1 MPVDKP
7 TIINEQQQ
15 SIPTKQK
22 RSASLQPGSSA
33 AEAVINHSNDKKLKI
48 ISEINAPPIRTVSTE
63 FDTLPPMTQISESPS
78 ELTPITKTDLSMLPG
93 IDETSPLSP
102 KSPIKFQQNNLPK
115 QSSTEAEKETAA
127 VKKSKPS
134 SIAIEL
140 DFNPSPP
147 PEKRKIMM
155 NLPSPSSPTKI
166 EQQSYSQSISD
177 SPITESKTN
186 DSKIVP
192 ETKSIGDQ
200 NKSKIDSSIN
210 PTSSPKPISNDTSS
224 SNSELSNRTIS
235 LSDPDLY
242 YLSLPPNVKIGNHQ
256 HGNAKPIQPKIDQTS
271 KMDHQQ
277 QQQQTSKDSTS
288 KKDLTAAKSIAAL
301 PSNQQGRPPPLL
313 SSISRHKS
321 VANEIKYSPYS
332 TVRSIRFEH
341 PKYAN
346 SKSMRTLSFGSQQQ
360 QHSKTISTPKH
371 HQSTLI
377 KFTPETATIVPI
389 ADRTVDQKS
398 RYDIRQGM
406 RYKSTNL
413 SHLQMA
419 YHSESD
425 ISDQTIPEIN
435 NNYLDNNNASDNEAM
450 AILPIEARELLM
462 QEEEDR
468 KSRLAKESTSLL
480 RIPNL
485 GARRESK
492 FFPGRIRKRVI
503 LKNGNI
509 NLCPEHVDKR
519 SRRYLQDT
527 FTTMVDIRWRWN
539 LLVFAMGFLISWF
552 GFSIIWW
559 LIAFSHSDFE
569 HLHDEQWTP
578 CVANLKNFPSALLFS
593 IETQHTIGY
602 GSRYTTEECPEAL
615 FLMMLQSITGVM
627 IQCFMVGFI
636 FAKLSRPQKRSQT
649 LMFSRY
655 AIVNTRDGQMCLMFR
670 VGDLRDRSHIIG
682 TKISA
687 QLIRKKMTNEGEII
701 PYFHQK
707 LSVKFDEI
715 DDEVF
720 LIWPAIIVHV
730 IDENSPFYK
739 MNVDDMTR
747 EKFEIIAILEGTVES
762 TGQSIQA
769 RTSYLPSEILWGHR
783 FEQLIRYRHDTG
795 EYLVDYSKFNNT
807 FDVDTPLCSAKELKE
822 ELEKQKQ
829 MNTDD
834 DDDSEQGGN
843 Y

>member
-1 MPVDKP
+1 MPVEEIDKLSKQPAKSIILQNVPKEKRSISLQTGSSTIIMPVDEKSK
-7 TIINEQQQ
+7 TT
-15 SIPTKQK
+15 SV
-22 RSASLQPGSSA
+22 S
-33 AEAVINHSNDKKLKI
+33 
-48 ISEINAPPIRTVSTE
+48 NAPPIRTVSTE
-63 FDTLPPMTQISESPS
+63 TDLLPPMTQISDNPKS
-78 ELTPITKTDLSMLPG
+78 LPITKTGFSLLPG
-93 IDETSPLSP
+93 LQNQPHVNFEEQKIE
-102 KSPIKFQQNNLPK
+102 KNEKF
-115 QSSTEAEKETAA
+115 
-127 VKKSKPS
+127 KPS
-134 SIAIEL
+134 SIAIEV
-140 DFNPSPP
+140 DFNPSPTEDRKTINFEQSLYQVPNSPIKEPTIIPKLVSESKVNP
-147 PEKRKIMM
+147 PAESVVEKHELKTKS
-155 NLPSPSSPTKI
+155 PPPSSPSS
-166 EQQSYSQSISD
+166 S
-177 SPITESKTN
+177 
-186 DSKIVP
+186 
-192 ETKSIGDQ
+192 
-200 NKSKIDSSIN
+200 
-210 PTSSPKPISNDTSS
+210 
-224 SNSELSNRTIS
+224 SELSHRTVS

-242 YLSLPPNVKIGNHQ
+242 YLSLPPHVKISHHP
-256 HGNAKPIQPKIDQTS
+256 HGDDKPFQPSQPKAETS
-271 KMDHQQ
+271 KE
-277 QQQQTSKDSTS
+277 ST
-288 KKDLTAAKSIAAL
+288 KTNVL
-301 PSNQQGRPPPLL
+301 PHR
-313 SSISRHKS
+313 ISFHKQKS
-321 VANEIKYSPYS
+321 VTSGPSEMKDSPYS

-341 PKYAN
+341 HKRVT
-346 SKSMRTLSFGSQQQ
+346 SKSMRALSHTGSQN
-360 QHSKTISTPKH
+360 QHSIVSPKH
-371 HQSTLI
+371 YQSALL
-377 KFTPETATIVPI
+377 KFTPETATLVPI
-389 ADRTVDQKS
+389 GNEKS
-398 RYDIRQGM
+398 RHDIRTSM
-406 RYKSTNL
+406 RWKSTNL
-413 SHLQMA
+413 SHMQVTC
-419 YHSESD
+419 HSDTD
-425 ISDQTIPEIN
+425 ISDTTPEIN

-480 RIPNL
+480 RIPGL
-485 GARRESK
+485 GTRRESK

-539 LLVFAMGFLISWF
+539 LLVFAMGFLGSWF

-569 HLHDEQWTP
+569 HLHDEEWTP
-578 CVANLKNFPSALLFS
+578 CVANLRNFASAILFS

-602 GSRYTTEECPEAL
+602 GSRFTTEECPEAM

-655 AIVNTRDGQMCLMFR
+655 AIVNTRDGEMCLMFR

-682 TKISA
+682 AKVSA
-687 QLIRKKMTNEGEII
+687 QLIRKKMTSEGEMI

-707 LSVKFDEI
+707 LNVKFDEI

-720 LIWPAIIVHV
+720 LIWPAIIVHI
-730 IDENSPFYK
+730 IDKDSPFYT

-762 TGQSIQA
+762 TGQTIQA

-807 FDVDTPLCSAKELKE
+807 FDVDSPLCSAKELKE
-822 ELEKQKQ
+822 ELRQQKVH
-829 MNTDD
+829 DD
-834 DDDSEQGGN
+834 DESDQL
-843 Y
+843 